1 MKPHPVP
8 ERRAFSVAIY
18 PIYRPIYRPIYW
30 PLSKPH
36 HEAADGPRAL
46 LILHKRL
53 GVWLPPGGELNP
65 GETPLEAARRELFE
79 ETGLSGSF
87 PQLSAIDGTPP
98 GLIGYEEHVA
108 GSKGRHLNFVFVA
121 TVDTDAVQPNGEFT
135 EWRWV
140 RSMDGLHAPENVG
153 QLLEVALRLGR

>member
-1 MKPHPVP
+1 MQAPPAA

-18 PIYRPIYRPIYW
+18 PLFW
-30 PLSKPH
+30 PLFWPLFCPQP
-36 HEAADGPRAL
+36 AAPEGPRAL

-79 ETGLSGSF
+79 ETGLHGTF
-87 PQLSAIDGTPP
+87 PQLSPIDGTPP
-98 GLIGYEEHVA
+98 GLIGYEEHIA

-121 TVDTDAVQPNGEFT
+121 TVDSEAVRPNGEFT

-140 RSMDGLHAPENVG
+140 RSMDGLHAPPNVG
-153 QLLEVALRLGR
+153 QLLEVALRARPL